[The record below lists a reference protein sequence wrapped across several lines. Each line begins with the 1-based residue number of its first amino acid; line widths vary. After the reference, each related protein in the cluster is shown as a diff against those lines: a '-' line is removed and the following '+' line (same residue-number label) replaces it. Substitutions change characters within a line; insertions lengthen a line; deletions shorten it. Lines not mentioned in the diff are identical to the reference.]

1 MTIDSLIPNLYVVSI
16 SSKCDPGICFVALV
30 KSIRLHKKRT
40 NTNKHNGIL
49 RANIEIFE
57 INCGKVYLF
66 ITAIVEI
73 SGLEI

>member
-1 MTIDSLIPNLYVVSI
+1 MESWEP
-16 SSKCDPGICFVALV
+16 
-30 KSIRLHKKRT
+30 
-40 NTNKHNGIL
+40 
-49 RANIEIFE
+49 NIEIFE